1 ADRMLARLAGGTG
14 PQQVTDCYKGLV
26 DALVIDEADADEDAD
41 VRLIVTRT
49 LMEDGDDRRR
59 VAEAVLE
66 TAGALR

>member
-1 ADRMLARLAGGTG
+1 
-14 PQQVTDCYKGLV
+14 
-26 DALVIDEADADEDAD
+26 